1 MPDLRVLYTPS
12 QIVAFA
18 RSGEAAGTTCVVV
31 DQLRATSTI
40 VAALGNGATAVLAAG
55 TVEEAR
61 ALAASRPGA
70 LLAGERGG
78 VPPEGFA
85 LGNSPRDFGP
95 ERVAGR
101 EIVLTTT
108 NGTLALL
115 ACRGAGAI
123 HAASF
128 LNLAATLAVLRGER
142 EVVFLCA
149 GTGPDFALEDALTV
163 GALVEAL
170 APGHPA
176 AAPWR
181 ASLHDLDAVL
191 ARTTN
196 GRRLVALGLGDDIA
210 WSARRDA
217 FAIAPRGTVRDFEI
231 DGATIPAV
239 VLEAA

>member
-1 MPDLRVLYTPS
+1 MPDLRVLYTPA
-12 QIVAFA
+12 QIAAFA
-18 RSGEAAGTTCVVV
+18 RDGEAAGTTCVVV

-40 VAALGNGATAVLAAG
+40 VAALGNGAPAVLAVG

-61 ALAASRPGA
+61 ALAASRPDA

-78 VPPEGFA
+78 VPPEGFD
-85 LGNSPRDFGP
+85 LGNSPREFTAA
-95 ERVAGR
+95 RLAGR
-101 EIVLTTT
+101 EVVLTTT

-123 HAASF
+123 HAASL
-128 LNLAATLAVLRGER
+128 LNLTATLDVLHGER
-142 EVVFLCA
+142 EIVFLCA

-181 ASLHDLDAVL
+181 AARRELDGVL
-191 ARTTN
+191 ARTVN
-196 GRRLVALGLGDDIA
+196 GRRLVGLGLGDDIA

-217 FAIAPRGTVRDFEI
+217 FALAPRGTVHDFGI
-231 DGATIPAV
+231 DGGTVAAV
-239 VLEAA
+239 LLEAA